1 MGVNSYRE
9 SIVKIKVGFN
19 IILRFV
25 LLFVIANMKSVSR
38 LNGFLNLNKPLDW
51 TSHDCVAKVRGL
63 LKTKKVGHG
72 GTLDPKATGVLP
84 LAIGHCTRLLQ
95 YLPTTKAYRAVIRFG
110 VCTDTD
116 DLEGRVISRPGA
128 IDLTLDQIQA
138 ALPQFIGSITQV
150 PPVYSAIQVDGRR
163 LYDLARSGVPLEKIP
178 VPSRLVEVK
187 KILVLDWQAGE
198 FPELTVEITCGGGTY
213 IRSIARDLGLAVGSV
228 ATLVN
233 LVRTQSCNLLL
244 IDSVDL
250 AAIEIGNFSLQSPLV
265 ALAHLPQ
272 VQLSGSQVADWYKG
286 KPILRS
292 ELLISDNP
300 LVIYQSIN
308 NISSLL
314 GIGFSKNSSNGAIL
328 CPKVVLE
335 VIE

>member
-1 MGVNSYRE
+1 
-9 SIVKIKVGFN
+9 
-19 IILRFV
+19 V
-25 LLFVIANMKSVSR
+25 LLFVIANMKSVSK

-95 YLPTTKAYRAVIRFG
+95 YLPATKAYQAVIRFG
-110 VCTDTD
+110 ICTDTD

-138 ALPQFIGSITQV
+138 VLPQFIGSITQV
-150 PPVYSAIQVDGRR
+150 PPVYSAIQVDGKR

-178 VPSRLVEVK
+178 VPPRLVEVK
-187 KILVLDWQAGE
+187 EILVVDWQAGE

-244 IDSVDL
+244 VDSFDL
-250 AAIEIGNFSLQSPLV
+250 VAIEAGNFSLQSPLV

-272 VQLSGSQVADWYKG
+272 VQISGSQVADWYKG

-292 ELLISDNP
+292 ELLISDDP

-335 VIE
+335 DIE